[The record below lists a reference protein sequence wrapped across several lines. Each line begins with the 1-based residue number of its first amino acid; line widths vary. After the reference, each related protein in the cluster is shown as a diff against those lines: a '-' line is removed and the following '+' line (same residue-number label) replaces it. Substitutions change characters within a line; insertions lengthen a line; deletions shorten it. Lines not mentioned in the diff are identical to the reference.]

1 MRTRSTRAIATILL
15 SVVVLTAGACSG
27 ADPEPTAAAASRGC
41 VPEPAPT
48 ATPLLLVLVE
58 DGVEVVDPDGTR
70 RCVEPAEPSEPAA
83 PAEPTEPAAPS
94 DLGGIGGV
102 GPVVLHPDAT
112 HRVVGGRFGGED
124 GVWAVP
130 VDGGTPERLAS
141 GNDVAATELAFSSDA
156 SRLWFAAAHGRDHH
170 LHVIDL
176 VPVLDPDGD
185 PMIGTVS
192 DDVDPATG
200 APLGILPVVSH
211 PLGIGAVV
219 AHHADPTL
227 VAYAAGTCGDRRA
240 TLVSLPTI
248 DAAPEVVDLADGPA
262 PSIPVGFLD
271 GPTGTTR
278 VVVAL
283 SADGCAGPWDLWRVD
298 VRDGAV
304 TDRVEL
310 VRGVVGARI
319 QVAPQEPAYTFVDVD
334 ITGFV

>member
-1 MRTRSTRAIATILL
+1 VRTRSPRAIATILL
-15 SVVVLTAGACSG
+15 GAFVLSVVVLSVGACGGSG
-27 ADPEPTAAAASRGC
+27 PEPTMAAASRGC

-48 ATPLLLVLVE
+48 TTPLLFVLVE
-58 DGVEVVDPDGTR
+58 DGVEAVDPDGR
-70 RCVEPAEPSEPAA
+70 RWCVEPAEPAESAEPAA
-83 PAEPTEPAAPS
+83 TS
-94 DLGGIGGV
+94 DLGGIEGV
-102 GPVVLHPDAT
+102 GPVLLHPDGT

-227 VAYAAGTCGDRRA
+227 VAYAGGTCGDRRA
-240 TLVSLPTI
+240 TLVSLPGI
-248 DAAPEVVDLADGPA
+248 DATPTVVDLSDGPA

-271 GPTGTTR
+271 APTGTTR

-283 SADGCAGPWDLWRVD
+283 SADGCGGPWDLWSVD

-304 TDRVEL
+304 TDRAEL
-310 VRGVVGARI
+310 VRGVDGARI

>member
-1 MRTRSTRAIATILL
+1 MGG
-15 SVVVLTAGACSG
+15 VVET
-27 ADPEPTAAAASRGC
+27 
-41 VPEPAPT
+41 
-48 ATPLLLVLVE
+48 
-58 DGVEVVDPDGTR
+58 VDADGTR
-70 RCVEPAEPSEPAA
+70 QCVEPAPAEQAQPSEPAQ
-83 PAEPTEPAAPS
+83 PS
-94 DLGGIGGV
+94 DLGGIEGV
-102 GPVVLHPDAT
+102 GPVVLHPDGT

-141 GNDVAATELAFSSDA
+141 GNDVAATELVFSSDA

-248 DAAPEVVDLADGPA
+248 DATPAVVDLAEGPA

-271 GPTGTTR
+271 APMGTIR

-298 VRDGAV
+298 VRDGVV

-310 VRGVVGARI
+310 VRGVDGARI